1 MAEGRMNTAMAFPG
15 VLAACA
21 LVFAGCSSSQE
32 SSGSEG
38 EDLGL
43 IGGFRGTIRAPVRA
57 PACGADDGGA
67 CATHTQVP
75 GGGGMSAGP
84 GDAGSWCESDVDCV
98 SVPLAGCCNN
108 GWKTAVIRSQVDVYE
123 KDGACTRTRPICPM
137 YIVND
142 TRVPECNKITHAC
155 EMVNIDD
162 IVCGGF
168 IVHPHECPTGYHCNL
183 GHIPD
188 VGGHCVSVSE

>member
-1 MAEGRMNTAMAFPG
+1 MNTAMAFPG

-21 LVFAGCSSSQE
+21 LVFAGCSSSPE
-32 SSGSEG
+32 STGSDG

-43 IGGFRGTIRAPVRA
+43 NNVIWPTIRAPIRA

-75 GGGGMSAGP
+75 GGGGVSGGA

-98 SVPLAGCCNN
+98 AVPQAGCCNN
-108 GWKTAVIRSQVDVYE
+108 GWKEAVNRSQVDVYE
-123 KDGACTRTRPICPM
+123 KDGACTRTHPICPM

-142 TRVPECNKITHAC
+142 TRVPECNKVSHAC
-155 EMVNIDD
+155 EMVYVDE

-168 IVHPHECPTGYHCNL
+168 IVHPHECPSGYHCNL

-188 VGGHCVSVSE
+188 VGGHCVAVSQ